1 MGEELLPVCPPTQH
15 EMFTIYVRE
24 AVCKPCFQHCLQS
37 AIIKVAVEGSEQH
50 NNKKTN
56 AACQSPG
63 NSFSL
68 TDMAV
73 QNFVGD
79 AFRGATWVALH
90 NGGGVG
96 W

>member
-1 MGEELLPVCPPTQH
+1 MSVICVQLYAYISTISIITIII
-15 EMFTIYVRE
+15 MFE
-24 AVCKPCFQHCLQS
+24 SPSSQS
-37 AIIKVAVEGSEQH
+37 FA
-50 NNKKTN
+50 
-56 AACQSPG
+56 
-63 NSFSL
+63 L

>member
-1 MGEELLPVCPPTQH
+1 MVLAPPVGSVDAHCVLARAWPGLGPAHLLQGITGGGFV
-15 EMFTIYVRE
+15 
-24 AVCKPCFQHCLQS
+24 S
-37 AIIKVAVEGSEQH
+37 
-50 NNKKTN
+50 
-56 AACQSPG
+56 
-63 NSFSL
+63 

>member
-1 MGEELLPVCPPTQH
+1 MCLRFVALPKKLSSVAHSLLLLSLLRLFIH
-15 EMFTIYVRE
+15 KMKMKSKIENSR
-24 AVCKPCFQHCLQS
+24 CL
-37 AIIKVAVEGSEQH
+37 A
-50 NNKKTN
+50 
-56 AACQSPG
+56 
-63 NSFSL
+63 L